1 MWKRKTS
8 DRKNSKHPI
17 MAKVKTGQHWV
28 PLACKEKRI
37 DPRDEE
43 GNKADEGSEGEK
55 DEQS

>member
-1 MWKRKTS
+1 
-8 DRKNSKHPI
+8 
-17 MAKVKTGQHWV
+17 MAKVKTEQHWV